1 MLLRSRLKQMARP
14 TKTTRRQKPKEQSFQ
29 QEKSGILPNHF

>member
-1 MLLRSRLKQMARP
+1 MAKP
-14 TKTTRRQKPKEQSFQ
+14 TKTTHRHKPKEQSFQ